1 MDKKMQ
7 ISETVVECRRALL
20 AGEISAVE
28 LTGMFLKRI
37 AEQDGELGAYLT
49 VCGNEAMEAAKRA
62 DGILAGLRGD
72 VVQNNRIKQYALAG
86 IPYACKDNLSTR
98 GIRTTCASRML
109 EHFVPP
115 FSAAAVERME
125 GAGAVLLGKT
135 NLDEFA
141 MGSASENSALGK
153 TVHPMDKTRSP
164 GGSSGGSA
172 AAVAA
177 GEAVF
182 ALGSDT
188 GGSARQPA
196 SFCGLVS
203 MKPTYGLIP
212 RYGLVEFA
220 SSMDTVCP
228 MTRTVEDNR
237 LVLAAL
243 AGHDSRDMTSLALPE
258 AWYTTLAE
266 DALVCDLKGKRIA
279 LAADIDRQC
288 DTATAENTRRAAK
301 LLEEAGCI
309 VEEVPLPSPERALEV
324 YVILTAAE
332 SSSNLARYDG
342 IRYGTVGTGN
352 SYREMGASARS
363 AGFGEEV
370 TRRILTGTYALSEAH
385 GGKYFHKIKNVQQ
398 NILNRTEELLTRYDA
413 ILMPTTGS
421 VAFPLSAG
429 EKPEDR
435 YDSDRF
441 TVYANLTGLPAVQI
455 PSGGDGHLPTGVS
468 LLGRRYGEL
477 DLYRLAKR
485 LEEALAEANR
495 TEACGYGRV

>member
-1 MDKKMQ
+1 MDKTK
-7 ISETVVECRRALL
+7 INLSTVTGCRDALRKR
-20 AGEISAVE
+20 EISAVE
-28 LTGMFLKRI
+28 LTGIFLERI
-37 AEQDGELGAYLT
+37 RRNDGALGAYLT
-49 VCGNEAMEAAKRA
+49 LCGTEAMEAAKRA
-62 DGILAGLRGD
+62 DAYLSG
-72 VVQNNRIKQYALAG
+72 VVEENELKHSALMG
-86 IPYACKDNLSTR
+86 IPYACKDNLTTK

-109 EHFVPP
+109 ESFIPP
-115 FSAAAVERME
+115 YDASAVERMRE
-125 GAGAVLLGKT
+125 AGAVLLGKT
-135 NLDEFA
+135 NMDEFA
-141 MGSASENSALGK
+141 MGSACENSALGK
-153 TVHPMDKTRSP
+153 TVHPLDKTRSP

-203 MKPTYGLIP
+203 MKPTYGLVP

-243 AGHDSRDMTSLALPE
+243 AGQDPRDMTSLALPQE
-258 AWYTTLAE
+258 WYG
-266 DALVCDLKGKRIA
+266 ALMNDILVEDLKGKRIA
-279 LAADIDRQC
+279 LAEGIGRWC
-288 DTATAENTRRAAK
+288 DKATAENTIRAAK

-309 VEEVPLPSPERALEV
+309 VEEVPLPSPEHALEV

-342 IRYGTVGTGN
+342 IRYGTPGTGD
-352 SYREMGASARS
+352 SYREMGADARTT
-363 AGFGEEV
+363 GFGEEV

-385 GGKYFHKIKNVQQ
+385 GGKYFHKIKQVQG
-398 NILNRTEELLTRYDA
+398 NIQRQTEEILSRYDA
-413 ILMPTTGS
+413 FLMPTTGS
-421 VAFPLSAG
+421 TAFPLAVG
-429 EKPEDR
+429 DKAQDR
-435 YDSDRF
+435 YDSDRY
-441 TVYANLTGLPAVQI
+441 TVYANLTGLPAIQI
-455 PSGGDGHLPTGVS
+455 PSGGDGRLPTGVS

-477 DLYRLAKR
+477 ELYKLAAR
-485 LEEALAEANR
+485 LEEMLTEANQR
-495 TEACGYGRV
+495 EVCAYGGI